1 MKRILLLSVGL
12 SLFTNISLAQNER
25 NSDELS
31 KAMAEAKKKNV
42 PEKYIDQYVNDYFK
56 RLKHSQSHQ
65 NETSATLSLEERK
78 KLPKYYVD
86 EKSKTTYINLTPQP
100 FNGNCSNA
108 SFENLD
114 FNGWVPTGTNV
125 TGQIAS
131 SAPYGVAT
139 WTGGLSQGANNTIPP
154 GLLGTNQCALMT
166 QAPGNN
172 NPGLGPLVGYD
183 GIAINPTTGLAD
195 IPVVCPFGGGVSARL
210 GNDAYNYGTERLIYT
225 MNVTTQNAQFTYF
238 YAVVLQDPLHPAGVQ
253 PFFKVQFKDA
263 AGNPLNGCGQYQV
276 DASQAAADPSFTQI
290 QYQFET
296 VYYKSWT
303 TVGVDLSAWIGQTVT
318 IEFWTAD
325 CGYGGHFGYAYIDAT
340 CNIIQGTVNGFC
352 TGNPNVALVAPSGF
366 VAYEWNGPNN
376 LIPIPGGNDD
386 TLIVNNPLLNDTFY
400 VQMVNAAGCTT
411 FLQTVILPSTL
422 QLQSISG
429 SPTCPSD
436 SAGTA
441 TAVATGGLISGY
453 DYIWSS
459 GPGASGFIY
468 DTAQTVTGL
477 PSDTVFLHVESGG
490 CPPKDT
496 FIVIGTTTDL
506 VAVASS
512 TVSCF
517 GGATGSLSLSGTN
530 GPGSPPYQYSVTGPV
545 NQNNSS
551 SLTSYTFSALPAGTY
566 TLSVAPNGGNCGYD
580 TVVVVPQASVTTT
593 PSTKSICPSDTVQ
606 LTSSISGASHQWYD
620 PNGNLINGATGVNFT
635 ATPAQYGVYID
646 TVTSAQGCI
655 SVFTASLTPKSFSAN
670 VTNVIDNPCY
680 MDSVGQITLNAT
692 GGNTPPNYVY
702 QWSGPNGFSG
712 LGTSQDS
719 LLSGNYSIIVSSGNC
734 KDTLNAS
741 VIEPPM
747 PADTLEI
754 LTTFCEGDT
763 SAVLMAPDSF
773 SNYQWFYNG
782 IAIPGAT
789 DTSLFILNPS
799 STYLN
804 YSVTYIV
811 PPCKRRTTIV
821 FRSVPP
827 TLFTP
832 DVTTNIFT
840 PNNDGK
846 NDLFHPYYNEVIN
859 TLTGGLLQQFIDYAS
874 AEYSIEI
881 YNRWGQLVFESK
893 DYSRQWNGRNSSN
906 VECDDGTYFWIAKYR
921 SRCGDGQITTQKGYV
936 QLIRKQ

>member
-1 MKRILLLSVGL
+1 MKKVLLIFFGL
-12 SLFTNISLAQNER
+12 SLFTRVSVSQNTKSNHLRE
-25 NSDELS
+25 
-31 KAMAEAKKKNV
+31 KAIKEAKEKNI
-42 PEKYIDQYVNDYFK
+42 PEAYIEQYVNDYFK
-56 RLKHSQSHQ
+56 RAKY
-65 NETSATLSLEERK
+65 NEEHEHENLPILSLEERK
-78 KLPKYYVD
+78 KLPKYYTD
-86 EKSKTTYINLTPQP
+86 PKTKTTYVNLTPQP
-100 FNGNCSNA
+100 MNGNCSNA

-114 FNGWVPTGTNV
+114 FGGWVPTGTNV

-131 SAPYGVAT
+131 SAPYGVPT
-139 WTGGLSQGANNTIPP
+139 WTGGLNQGANNTIPP
-154 GLLGTNQCALMT
+154 GVPGNNQCALMT

-210 GNDAYNYGTERLIYT
+210 GNDAYNYGTERLVYT

-238 YAVVLQDPLHPAGVQ
+238 YAVVLQDPNHSAGIQ

-263 AGNPLNGCGQYQV
+263 AGQPLAGCGQYQV
-276 DASQAAADPSFTQI
+276 DASQAASDPTFTQI

-296 VYYKSWT
+296 LYYKTWT
-303 TVGVDLSAWIGQTVT
+303 TVGVDLSAWIGQTIT
-318 IEFWTAD
+318 IEYWTAD

-352 TGNPNVALVAPSGF
+352 TGNPNVALVAPTGF
-366 VAYEWNGPNN
+366 TAYEWNGPNN
-376 LIPIPGGNDD
+376 LVPIPGGNDD

-411 FLQTVILPSTL
+411 FLQTVIQPSTL

-429 SPTCPSD
+429 SGTCPND

-441 TAVATGGLISGY
+441 SAVATGGLISGY
-453 DYIWSS
+453 NYIWSS
-459 GPGASGFIY
+459 GPGPSGFIY

-477 PSDTVFLHVESGG
+477 PADTIYLHVESGG

-496 FIVIGTTTDL
+496 FVVINTTTDL
-506 VAVASS
+506 FAVASS
-512 TVSCF
+512 TISCF

-530 GPGSPPYQYSVTGPV
+530 GPGSPPYQYSITGPV

-551 SLTSYTFSALPAGTY
+551 PLTSYTFTSLPGGTY
-566 TLSVAPNGGNCGYD
+566 TISVAPNGGNCGYD
-580 TVVVVPQASVTTT
+580 TVVTVPQATVTTT
-593 PSTKSICPSDTVQ
+593 TATNDICPNDTVN
-606 LTSSISGASHQWYD
+606 LSSSVAGFAHQWYGPNGNPISGATSQNH
-620 PNGNLINGATGVNFT
+620 T
-635 ATPAQYGVYID
+635 ASPAQFGIYTD
-646 TVTSAQGCI
+646 TITSAQGCI
-655 SVFTASLTPKSFSAN
+655 SVYTMNLTQTSYSASVSNL
-670 VTNVIDNPCY
+670 IDNPCY
-680 MDSVGQITLNAT
+680 LDSVGFISLNSSGGNPPNFVYLWNGPNNYTAT
-692 GGNTPPNYVY
+692 GSSN
-702 QWSGPNGFSG
+702 
-712 LGTSQDS
+712 DS
-719 LLSGNYSIIVSSGNC
+719 LRSGQYTIYAFSGNC
-734 KDTLNAS
+734 KDTVQVNI
-741 VIEPPM
+741 IEPPM

-754 LTTFCEGDT
+754 LTTFCDGDT

-782 IAIPGAT
+782 APIPGAN
-789 DTSLFILNPS
+789 DTSLFILNPET
-799 STYLN
+799 TYMN
-804 YSVTYIV
+804 YAVTYIV
-811 PPCKRRTTIV
+811 PPCRRLTTVV
-821 FRSVPP
+821 FRSVPG

-859 TLTGGLLQQFIDYAS
+859 ILTGGLLQQYIDYAS

-881 YNRWGQLVFESK
+881 YNRWGQKVFESS
-893 DYSRQWNGRNSSN
+893 DYSKQWNGKNSNN
-906 VECDDGTYFWIAKYR
+906 VDCDDGTYFWITNYK

-936 QLIRKQ
+936 QLIRN